1 LSWMKKYKQLIL
13 AQRNQIEVLL
23 QVGITQTSI
32 AMQLSVHKSTIS
44 RELKEVLLYETEQL
58 GNI

>member
-1 LSWMKKYKQLIL
+1 MKKYKQLIL